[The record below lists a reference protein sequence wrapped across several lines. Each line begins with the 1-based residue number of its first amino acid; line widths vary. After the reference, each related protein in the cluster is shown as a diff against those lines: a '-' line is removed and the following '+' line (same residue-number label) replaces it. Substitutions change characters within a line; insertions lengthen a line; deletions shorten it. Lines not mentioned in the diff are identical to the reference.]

1 MYHQWTRL
9 MIEKFRHTYC
19 FVFGNYMVLYND
31 NGTWRV
37 SYKDGDKRQ
46 FLKSEKPLT
55 DIRDA
60 FDIAALHRQGKL
72 S

>member
-31 NGTWRV
+31 KNTWKV

-46 FLKSEKPLT
+46 FIGEES

-60 FDIAALHRQGKL
+60 FDIAALHKQGKL